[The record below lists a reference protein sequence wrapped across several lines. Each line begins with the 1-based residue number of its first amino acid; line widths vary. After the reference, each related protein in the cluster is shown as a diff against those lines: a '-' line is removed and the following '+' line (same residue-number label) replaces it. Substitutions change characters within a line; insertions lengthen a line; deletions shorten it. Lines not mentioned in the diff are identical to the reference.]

1 MIKIKYN
8 VMSVQCNINMMYK
21 REIIYVMYAYQI
33 CIKVFKL
40 IFLKKL
46 IDAKIH
52 VMTSQEMDL

>member
-1 MIKIKYN
+1 
-8 VMSVQCNINMMYK
+8 MSVQCNINMMYK